1 MTTLALSED
10 YFRMQQNYLDQYI
23 VTSQNRKYVRQRVD
37 LLVQDGWKVK
47 SQSVDKDGFIRTVMV
62 K

>member
-1 MTTLALSED
+1 MSTLALSED
-10 YFRMQQNYLDQYI
+10 YFRMQQNYIDQYI

-37 LLVQDGWKVK
+37 LLVEEGWKVK

>member
-1 MTTLALSED
+1 MSTPALSED
-10 YFRMQQNYLDQYI
+10 NFRMQQNYIDQYV
-23 VTSQNRKYVRQRVD
+23 VTSKNRKYVRQRVD
-37 LLVQDGWKVK
+37 LLVEEGWKVK